1 MATTTLQQPLQQNQQ
16 NQQQQKVQGQQQ
28 GQEQQKQQSDSSFD
42 TAANFIRKR
51 LEEVKPAQLII
62 RTNEFC
68 SQKELEG
75 VCQNDSSMNKFADKL
90 SSLDIKMVKVKD
102 PADPKQEALEFIWT
116 EGEERFEVP
125 EEEEADEAA
134 LRPQTT
140 QPTTQTPSQNTGGNG
155 GRGSGGRAV
164 NNRGLPLPEP
174 VRNID
179 LSQTQCFSD
188 VLKNVTVQRIVY
200 ENWTRKSLV
209 LVNSNQPLDRALSR
223 INTHNIHSL
232 PVVDANSNSGVV
244 IGVLDILD
252 IISAL
257 SESWDNNSTR
267 AQRREKLTIPISD
280 LLSRE
285 SHPPTHLM
293 SINTSLL
300 DAVKQFAQSKLSRV
314 LIVERRLENTIIQQ
328 DKPEDMVI
336 GLLTESDLIRFVA
349 ENLMWIRRE
358 KIFQQTLGQ
367 LNIGQ
372 RKPIIVQPNI
382 LAYQAFQEIHK
393 NEGREGVA
401 LVDNNGKLIAN
412 ISASNIKGMTRA
424 NIQLLFRPLTDF
436 LARDRKKGWWQ
447 LPICTT
453 LDTTLEN
460 VVLQFVATKVHR
472 MYIVD
477 NEGKPTGEVSLSDV
491 IQQIGSL

>member
-1 MATTTLQQPLQQNQQ
+1 LIL
-16 NQQQQKVQGQQQ
+16 
-28 GQEQQKQQSDSSFD
+28 
-42 TAANFIRKR
+42 R
-51 LEEVKPAQLII
+51 LS
-62 RTNEFC
+62 EFS

-75 VCQNDSSMNKFADKL
+75 VCRDESNMNKFADKL
-90 SSLDIKMVKVKD
+90 TSLDIKMVKVKD
-102 PADPKQEALEFIWT
+102 PADSKQEAVEFIWT
-116 EGEERFEVP
+116 EGHERFEVP
-125 EEEEADEAA
+125 EEEEGDESPQ
-134 LRPQTT
+134 RPQTT
-140 QPTTQTPSQNTGGNG
+140 QQDAPTTP
-155 GRGSGGRAV
+155 RGSTGKGFSGRAI

-179 LSQTQCFSD
+179 ISQIQSIGD

-209 LVNSNQPLDRALSR
+209 LVNSNQPVDRALSR
-223 INTHNIHSL
+223 INTHHIHSL
-232 PVVDANSNSGVV
+232 PVVDANSNSGKV
-244 IGVLDILD
+244 IGILDILD

-285 SHPPTHLM
+285 SHPPTHIM
-293 SINTSLL
+293 SIYTSLF
-300 DAVKQFAQSKLSRV
+300 DAVKQFAQSKLRRV
-314 LIVERRLENTIIQQ
+314 LIVERKLENTIIQQ
-328 DKPEDMVI
+328 DKAEDMVI

-358 KIFQQTLGQ
+358 KLFQQTLGQ

-372 RKPIIVQPNI
+372 RKPIIVQPNV

-436 LARDRKKGWWQ
+436 LARDRKRGWWQ

-460 VVLQFVATKVHR
+460 VVIQFVATKVHR

-491 IQQIGSL
+491 IQQLGNL